1 MCVRDAH
8 RDAMRPRDGHNNAGI
23 KIYMTVHC
31 CERAAGFQH
40 MRQILLHTAMLIKII
55 DAPAACKHF
64 IVKQALDTLRQG
76 KIKLHP
82 CRVDRPVDIENE
94 RLHTAGVQRAKHV
107 QDTNRLCHTPAPS
120 AAAAKA
126 A

>member
-31 CERAAGFQH
+31 RERTAGFQH

-64 IVKQALDTLRQG
+64 IVKQALDTLRQS

-94 RLHTAGVQRAKHV
+94 RLHTAGVQRTEHV